1 MYFLW
6 LWLKYP
12 LRRER
17 QLSVK
22 LRERKIFAGELVQ
35 KERWQIL
42 VFFYGVYKSRM
53 NLFFIFLLVWDID
66 FINQNIFWDLII
78 FFVEFCNSHKTH
90 D

>member
-22 LRERKIFAGELVQ
+22 LREKDFRWGVSAKRKMTNFG
-35 KERWQIL
+35 
-42 VFFYGVYKSRM
+42 FF
-53 NLFFIFLLVWDID
+53 FFGGT
-66 FINQNIFWDLII
+66 NQG
-78 FFVEFCNSHKTH
+78 
-90 D
+90 

>member
-22 LRERKIFAGELVQ
+22 LREKDFCWGVSAKRKMTNFGFFFLGVQ
-35 KERWQIL
+35 IKDEFVL
-42 VFFYGVYKSRM
+42 Y
-53 NLFFIFLLVWDID
+53 LLIG
-66 FINQNIFWDLII
+66 LRY
-78 FFVEFCNSHKTH
+78 
-90 D
+90 